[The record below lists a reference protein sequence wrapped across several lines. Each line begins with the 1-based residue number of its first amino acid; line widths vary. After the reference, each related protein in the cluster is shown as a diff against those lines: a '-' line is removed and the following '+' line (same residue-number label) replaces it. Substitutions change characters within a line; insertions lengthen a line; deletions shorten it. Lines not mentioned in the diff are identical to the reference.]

1 MIMWK
6 MLCWPLRIHVCID
19 RVGIKIPYGPFP
31 GAEVGFIDDVVAGE
45 RVVMKRTAKDL
56 SYQALRLI
64 SIIRYM

>member
-6 MLCWPLRIHVCID
+6 ILYWPLRIYVCID
-19 RVGIKIPYGPFP
+19 RVSIKIPNGPSP

-64 SIIRYM
+64 SFI

>member
-6 MLCWPLRIHVCID
+6 ILRIYVCID
-19 RVGIKIPYGPFP
+19 RVSIKIPNGPSP

>member
-6 MLCWPLRIHVCID
+6 ILRIYVCID
-19 RVGIKIPYGPFP
+19 RVSIKIPNGPSP
-31 GAEVGFIDDVVAGE
+31 GAEVGFIDDGVAGE
-45 RVVMKRTAKDL
+45 RVVVKRTAKDL